1 MDNQL
6 IEQQPPH
13 SDEAER
19 AVLGGIFLNADT
31 LPDAQEYV
39 TADDFYKKSH
49 RLLFQAMTDL
59 QDNGT
64 AIDTVTVTDYL
75 DNHNQLD
82 DIGGAGY
89 ITDLVAST
97 PIMPKL
103 CSKKAPCVSLS
114 VPRKALPAAVIRNKT
129 MLKG

>member
-49 RLLFQAMTDL
+49 RLLF
-59 QDNGT
+59 
-64 AIDTVTVTDYL
+64 
-75 DNHNQLD
+75 
-82 DIGGAGY
+82 
-89 ITDLVAST
+89 
-97 PIMPKL
+97 
-103 CSKKAPCVSLS
+103 
-114 VPRKALPAAVIRNKT
+114 
-129 MLKG
+129 